1 MNRQFPAGRL
11 LCALLCLMT
20 TLLPA
25 RAGYS
30 QNGADSDAALSFPDG
45 TLKGWQVEGEN
56 TWSIGLNPEF
66 FVAPG
71 QKVGAVANSLEKGE
85 ANTGVLRSPVFII
98 RAPVQS
104 FFISGWDGTLNGQND
119 GDRNWVQL
127 RSYPDGAILRRAH
140 TPGGNKLVRVKWITA
155 DLQGRRVYL
164 EVVDANPVIR
174 PGGFAWIAFGGYRQE
189 VPTGLK
195 RPLSIDNLFAVKLDS
210 GAEMTICRTLPFMA
224 ALPERRGETRRQNA
238 DGAERLPVGV
248 GAKTLYLLGMINEG
262 WDYGVAHWGEHPEL
276 RAKRDDQVYIGARI
290 GEIEIRYAAGN
301 ADRIPLIIGA
311 TAWFVAQWAH
321 GPTHGVSV
329 PIREPFASRPEY
341 DAVLRRALKLRED
354 SDEGS
359 SDTRHKRYYLAIR
372 PRPLPI
378 REIVVHDN
386 PALRGRPL
394 VSAVTL
400 EEPASRE
407 GLRWLG
413 RWTVEEADLQ
423 PAVSANEKP
432 DWKKELESLART
444 LYTSAFD
451 LPKKVSLLPFP
462 KEFDAAQIRFL
473 GGREAVM
480 LTNLWTANLQQM
492 DEKFER
498 KTGNFRETAKDCP
511 WYGGY
516 SGIGTWAPIGVY
528 ADGAYA
534 RTSDHYVTLALRC
547 IRDPLRAA
555 NYVDFCDKWLYYYRA
570 DHDPARGPANPELDI
585 AKYPKDAPPHWAFVL
600 NGPYSLPWPI
610 NEIPGNEEM
619 DGHGATCVG
628 RWVAWRMLGAPKG
641 EWLTAPRPEVYG
653 KSRWDST
660 RDAADFICW
669 LMDYTR
675 RDVIWSEGETTGWAG
690 GPHLPLAVAG
700 MPNETDPVKIRSN
713 YANADMYEPYP
724 TWACLTALR
733 CSAQMAEAVGDTERA
748 RKWRA
753 YADRLQ
759 AGMIRLLKV
768 GDHNRFVWRV
778 SPYSVLPSLQDS
790 LVPGWFC
797 QYRDGYDPLRWDPT
811 VMTITRNT
819 LERQL
824 SQRYGFAPVL
834 GMGYGQGWITHAA
847 LALDDL
853 DSAGKL
859 LVNLAKYCYDKNL
872 DYSDPKRGI
881 DWRRWL
887 WLIPEGTHILPDGRW
902 YRIGDLSN
910 GANQGPAMHA
920 LETCAGV
927 DDTDPRHV
935 RILPRAPEPLNGL
948 EVENFLTLVPEKE
961 GLGLARVKYR
971 FLRPGAFT
979 LQSDCPLPHL
989 SVRLGPFP
997 DLVSARCALEGGV
1010 FPAGSTRRLSLSG
1023 TYRGR
1028 DAIWLWVENMREVRE
1043 IDIRLVGNNRDSGV
1057 Q

>member
-1 MNRQFPAGRL
+1 MNRHAILSPL
-11 LCALLCLMT
+11 LLALVCLLAARTPSMT
-20 TLLPA
+20 Q
-25 RAGYS
+25 GS
-30 QNGADSDAALSFPDG
+30 QNGAESDAALSFADG

-56 TWSIGLNPEF
+56 TWSLALNPEF
-66 FVAPG
+66 FLQPG
-71 QKVGAVANSLEKGE
+71 QKIGMVVNSLERGE
-85 ANTGVLRSPVFII
+85 ANTGVLRSPVFTI
-98 RAPVQS
+98 RAPAQS
-104 FFISGWDGTLNGQND
+104 FYIAGWDGTLNGQND
-119 GDRNWVQL
+119 GDRNRVQL
-127 RSYPDGAILRRAH
+127 RSYPDGAILRRAR

-155 DLQGRRVYL
+155 DLMGRQVYL

-189 VPTGLK
+189 TPTGLK
-195 RPLSIDNLFAVKLDS
+195 RPLTTESLYAVPLDS

-224 ALPERRGETRRQNA
+224 ALPERRGETRRQTA

-276 RAKRDDQVYIGARI
+276 RAQRDDQVHIGSQIGA
-290 GEIEIRYAAGN
+290 IEIRYADGR

-321 GPTHGVSV
+321 GPTHSV
-329 PIREPFASRPEY
+329 TVPVREPFTSRPEY

-354 SDEGS
+354 RDEGS
-359 SDTRHKRYYLAIR
+359 GETRHRRYFLAVR

-394 VSAVTL
+394 VSAITL
-400 EEPASRE
+400 EEPDSRE
-407 GLRWLG
+407 GLTRLG
-413 RWTVEEADLQ
+413 RWTVDAEDLQ
-423 PAVSANEKP
+423 PAVIADRKH
-432 DWKKELESLART
+432 DWKQELDALART
-444 LYTSAFD
+444 LYTSVSD

-462 KEFDAAQIRFL
+462 KDFDAAQIRFL
-473 GGREAVM
+473 GGREAAM
-480 LTNLWTANLQQM
+480 LTNLWTANLKQM

-498 KTGNFRETAKDCP
+498 QTGIFRETAKDSP

-547 IRDPLRAA
+547 IRDPLRATS
-555 NYVDFCDKWLYYYRA
+555 YVDFCDRWLYYYRA
-570 DHDPARGPANPELDI
+570 NRDPDKGPPNPELDI
-585 AKYPKDAPPHWAFVL
+585 ARYPKDAPPHWAFVL
-600 NGPYSLPWPI
+600 NGPYSLPWTI
-610 NEIPGNEEM
+610 NELPGNEEM

-628 RWVAWRMLGAPKG
+628 RWVAWRTLGAPAG
-641 EWLTAPRPEVYG
+641 EWLTAPRKEVYG

-669 LMDYTR
+669 LMDYTG

-690 GPHLPLAVAG
+690 GPHLPLAAAR
-700 MPNETDPVKIRSN
+700 MFDETDPVRIRQN

-733 CSAQMAEAVGDTERA
+733 CSAQMADAVGDAERA
-748 RKWRA
+748 RRWRA

-759 AGMIRLLKV
+759 AGMIRLLRD

-790 LVPGWFC
+790 LVLGWFC
-797 QYRDGYDPLRWDPT
+797 QYLDGYDPQRWDAT
-811 VMTITRNT
+811 VMSTTRNT

-824 SQRYGFAPVL
+824 SQRYGYAPVL
-834 GMGYGQGWITHAA
+834 GMGYGQGWLTHAA
-847 LALDDL
+847 LALDAMDA
-853 DSAGKL
+853 AGRL
-859 LVNLAKYCYDKNL
+859 LVNLARYSYDKNL
-872 DYSDPKRGI
+872 DYADPKRGI

-887 WLIPEGTHILPDGRW
+887 WLIPEGTNILPDGRW

-920 LETCAGV
+920 LETCAGI
-927 DDTDPRHV
+927 DDTDPRHI
-935 RILPRAPEPLNGL
+935 RILPRAPEPLSGL
-948 EVENFLTLVPEKE
+948 EVENFLTLTPERE
-961 GLGLARVKYR
+961 GLGMARVTYR
-971 FLRPGAFT
+971 FQRPGIFT
-979 LQSDCPLPHL
+979 LRSDRPLPRL

-997 DLVSARCALEGGV
+997 DRESARRALEQGV
-1010 FPAGSTRRLSLSG
+1010 FPAGSARRLTTSG
-1023 TYRGR
+1023 TYRGSE
-1028 DAIWLWVENMREVRE
+1028 AVWLWVEEMQEIREL
-1043 IDIRLVGNNRDSGV
+1043 DIRLTAK
-1057 Q
+1057 